1 MDNEASTR
9 RQFLKLAAVASVGA
23 SAAPVEASTALRLA
37 RWGGPPAH
45 FVLVHGAWHGAWC
58 WFKIATALE
67 RVGQGVS
74 VLDLPAGGIDATA
87 PRDVTL
93 QAQVDRVLAVLD
105 ALPAPVILVG
115 HSAGGA
121 VISAVAEAR
130 PARIAKLVYLSA
142 FLLQSGTSVVQ
153 ESTRDTGSL
162 LNGRLVIRLD
172 LNSVDVDP
180 AVRRDAFYNRS
191 SDEDA
196 TLAATLLR
204 PVGFVPLATPLS
216 LGANFASVRRFYVS
230 CLRDQAVSPAAQER
244 MYTALPCE
252 RVLFLRDSD
261 HSPFLSRPRELLRVF
276 REIARA

>member
-1 MDNEASTR
+1 MDRDTSTR
-9 RQFLKLAAVASVGA
+9 RLFLKLAAAASVGA
-23 SAAPVEASTALRLA
+23 SAVTAEAGAAFRLA

-58 WFKIATALE
+58 WYKVAPALE

-93 QAQVDRVLAVLD
+93 AAQVDRVLAVLD

-130 PARIAKLVYLSA
+130 PERIAKLVYLSA
-142 FLLQSGTSVVQ
+142 FLLQSGNSVVQ
-153 ESTRDTGSL
+153 ESSRDTTSL
-162 LNGRLVIRLD
+162 LTGRLLIRLD
-172 LNSVDVDP
+172 QSSVEVDP

-191 SDEDA
+191 SDQDDA
-196 TLAATLLR
+196 LAATLLK
-204 PVGFVPLATPLS
+204 PVGLLPLATPLA

-230 CLRDQAVSPAAQER
+230 CLRDQAVTPAAQER

-252 RVLFLRDSD
+252 RVFTLRDSD
-261 HSPFLSRPRELLRVF
+261 HSPFFSRPRELLRIL